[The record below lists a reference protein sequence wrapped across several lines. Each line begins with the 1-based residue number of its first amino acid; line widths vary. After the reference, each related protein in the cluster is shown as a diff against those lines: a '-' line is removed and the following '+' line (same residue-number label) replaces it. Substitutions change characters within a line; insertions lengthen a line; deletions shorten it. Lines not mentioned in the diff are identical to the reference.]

1 MKTLELMV
9 SFCVQSDLWQ
19 EDEEEEEEPEQ
30 EEQTGYSLNTPQMHA
45 SLHSEFIHSVR
56 QFSLI
61 LAALKDENPVHNT
74 SEILYVGKYPT
85 PLGGRAQI
93 VPFDFWAD
101 IYEKG

>member
-1 MKTLELMV
+1 MELMV

-19 EDEEEEEEPEQ
+19 EDEEEEEEQEQ

-61 LAALKDENPVHNT
+61 LAALPPVHNT
-74 SEILYVGKYPT
+74 SKVLYVGKYPT

-101 IYEKG
+101 MKKDENAKDK